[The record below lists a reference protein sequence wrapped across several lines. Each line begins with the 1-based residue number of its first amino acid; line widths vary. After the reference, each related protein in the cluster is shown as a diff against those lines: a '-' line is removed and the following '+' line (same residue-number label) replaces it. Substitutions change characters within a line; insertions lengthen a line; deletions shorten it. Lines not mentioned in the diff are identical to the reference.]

1 MDSLDQLDQHPNAGN
16 VSDKFKDF
24 DDEAVFQETARE
36 AASENCNNFVIEFGP
51 CRARVARDLELC
63 DFVSMFKKDTP
74 RDDYPIRWINI
85 WDTYAQKDLVEHIG
99 QQYEFSDRL
108 TSLITMKPVAK
119 WKEDRMKQRRKAA
132 GVQKPAARGKATST
146 ESALERGEKASS
158 TGSEQLPAELPPG
171 ISLDGDDIQL
181 YFLLKET
188 VNYSSI
194 DHTDRDTVLS
204 FHEEPTIEPAPPE
217 VNAEKWRLDNLR
229 SMRSNMLN
237 VLKQLSQQGYDE
249 YKTNPLTQSSV
260 RKALQAKMQRTRVRP
275 ELPRDRPEPPKEL
288 VEEGASNLFYYLFED
303 YTAAGPFQAARDT
316 LNELVGLLSLEDRKM
331 KHKTSE
337 IIPRLHDL
345 SKELRELRHLFE
357 NYKNLIKK
365 IMVTTKPEG
374 ATGEYAWNVARSLS
388 NLSNLTPAMDTPI
401 EEPRV
406 KLTKSAMDRFDRLAD
421 RLQWLMLNTIQGHL
435 EEITALSDTYFN
447 LTQQKDSHATAKL
460 NRSATLLAKLS
471 VLFLPVSLMT
481 SYFGVEISDL
491 NDYWTGETYWYTFAV
506 ILCLSFLCL
515 AFLGRMLMFFSD
527 TLDELG
533 RQFWKLVRAG
543 SRRVLG
549 WPSRR
554 KAERDRNAYSTV
566 ADTGDT

>member
-1 MDSLDQLDQHPNAGN
+1 MDPLDQLDQHPNAGDA
-16 VSDKFKDF
+16 SDKFEDF
-24 DDEAVFQETARE
+24 DLKAVFQETARE
-36 AASENCNNFVIEFGP
+36 AASENCRNFVVEFGSR
-51 CRARVARDLELC
+51 RARVARDLELC
-63 DFVSMFKKDTP
+63 DFVSMFKTDT
-74 RDDYPIRWINI
+74 RGDEYPIRWINI
-85 WDTYAQKDLVEHIG
+85 WDTYAQKDLVDYIG

-108 TSLITMKPVAK
+108 RSLVKMKPVAK
-119 WKEDRMKQRRKAA
+119 WKEDRMKQGRKVA
-132 GVQKPAARGKATST
+132 GVQKLPARGKATST

-158 TGSEQLPAELPPG
+158 TGSEQLPAEPPPE

-204 FHEEPTIEPAPPE
+204 FHEEPTIEPASPE
-217 VNAEKWRLDNLR
+217 VNAEKWRLDNLK

-260 RKALQAKMQRTRVRP
+260 RKALQARMLRTKCRP
-275 ELPRDRPEPPKEL
+275 EQLSQEIG
-288 VEEGASNLFYYLFED
+288 EEGASNLFYYLFED

-316 LNELVGLLSLEDRKM
+316 LNELTPIVLHSDSRKM

-357 NYKNLIKK
+357 NYKNLIQK

-374 ATGEYAWNVARSLS
+374 GTGEYAWNLARSLS
-388 NLSNLTPAMDTPI
+388 NLSNPTAAMDTPV

-406 KLTKSAMDRFDRLAD
+406 KLTKSAMGRFDRLAD

-471 VLFLPVSLMT
+471 VMFLPISFMT

-491 NDYWTGETYWYTFAV
+491 NNYWTADTYWYSFAW
-506 ILCLSFLCL
+506 IASLSFLCL
-515 AFLGRMLMFFSD
+515 FFFGRMLML
-527 TLDELG
+527 LDDLG
-533 RQFWKLVRAG
+533 TQIWRLLGAG
-543 SRRVLG
+543 GRRVLG

-554 KAERDRNAYSTV
+554 KAERDRNADSMV
-566 ADTGDT
+566 ADAGDT

>member
-1 MDSLDQLDQHPNAGN
+1 MDTLDQLDQHPTAGDA
-16 VSDKFKDF
+16 SDKFEDF
-24 DDEAVFQETARE
+24 DLKAVFQETARE
-36 AASENCNNFVIEFGP
+36 AASETCSNFVVEFGP
-51 CRARVARDLELC
+51 RRVRVARNLELC
-63 DFVSMFKKDTP
+63 DFESMFKNDT
-74 RDDYPIRWINI
+74 RGDEYPIRWINV
-85 WDTYAQKDLVEHIG
+85 WDTYAQKDIVDYIG

-108 TSLITMKPVAK
+108 RSLVKMKPVAK
-119 WKEDRMKQRRKAA
+119 WREDRTKQRRKIA
-132 GVQKPAARGKATST
+132 GVQKPAARGKTTST

-158 TGSEQLPAELPPG
+158 TGSEQLPAEPPPE

-204 FHEEPTIEPAPPE
+204 FHEEPTIEPASPE
-217 VNAEKWRLDNLR
+217 VNAEKWRLDNLK

-260 RKALQAKMQRTRVRP
+260 RKALQAKMRRP
-275 ELPRDRPEPPKEL
+275 KFPPDQLKQELG
-288 VEEGASNLFYYLFED
+288 EEGASNLFYYLFED

-316 LNELVGLLSLEDRKM
+316 LNELCCIAIRKM

-337 IIPRLHDL
+337 IIPRLHNL

-357 NYKNLIKK
+357 NYKSLIKK
-365 IMVTTKPEG
+365 IMVTTKTEG
-374 ATGEYAWNVARSLS
+374 PTGEYAWNLARSLS
-388 NLSNLTPAMDTPI
+388 NLSNPTAAMDTPI

-421 RLQWLMLNTIQGHL
+421 RLQWLMLNTIQGHQ

-447 LTQQKDSHATAKL
+447 LTQQKDSQATAKL

-471 VLFLPVSLMT
+471 VIFLPLSFMT
-481 SYFGVEISDL
+481 GYFGVEISDL
-491 NDYWTGETYWYTFAV
+491 NNYWTSEDYWNAFAV
-506 ILCLSFLCL
+506 VAVLSFLCL
-515 AFLGRMLMFFSD
+515 FFIGRMLMF
-527 TLDELG
+527 LDDLG
-533 RQFWKLVRAG
+533 IQFWRLLRAG

-549 WPSRR
+549 WPSQR
-554 KAERDRNAYSTV
+554 KAERDRNADSIV
-566 ADTGDT
+566 ADAGDT

>member
-1 MDSLDQLDQHPNAGN
+1 MDSLDQHPNAGV
-16 VSDKFKDF
+16 VSDKFEDF
-24 DDEAVFQETARE
+24 DLKAVFEETARE
-36 AASENCNNFVIEFGP
+36 AASENCSNFVVEFGP
-51 CRARVARDLELC
+51 RRARVARDLELC
-63 DFVSMFKKDTP
+63 DFESMFEKDT
-74 RDDYPIRWINI
+74 RGDEYPIRWINI
-85 WDTYAQKDLVEHIG
+85 WDTYAQKDLVDYIG

-108 TSLITMKPVAK
+108 RSLIKMKPVAK
-119 WKEDRMKQRRKAA
+119 WKEDRMKQRRKVA
-132 GVQKPAARGKATST
+132 GVQKPVARSKATST

-158 TGSEQLPAELPPG
+158 TGSEQLPAEPPPE

-204 FHEEPTIEPAPPE
+204 FHEEPTIEPASPE
-217 VNAEKWRLDNLR
+217 
-229 SMRSNMLN
+229 
-237 VLKQLSQQGYDE
+237 LSQQGYDE

-260 RKALQAKMQRTRVRP
+260 RKALQAKIRRPKCRP
-275 ELPRDRPEPPKEL
+275 EQLSQEL
-288 VEEGASNLFYYLFED
+288 GEEGASNLFYYLFED

-316 LNELVGLLSLEDRKM
+316 LNELTPIVLHSDSRKM

-357 NYKNLIKK
+357 NYKNLIMK
-365 IMVTTKPEG
+365 IMVTTKSEG
-374 ATGEYAWNVARSLS
+374 ATGGYAWSLARSLS
-388 NLSNLTPAMDTPI
+388 NLSNPTAAMEIPI

-471 VLFLPVSLMT
+471 VLFLPISLMT
-481 SYFGVEISDL
+481 GYFGVEISDL
-491 NDYWTGETYWYTFAV
+491 NQYWTAETYWYSFAGLV
-506 ILCLSFLCL
+506 SLSFLCM
-515 AFLGRMLMFFSD
+515 FFFGRVLMFFID
-527 TLDELG
+527 TLEGLG
-533 RQFWKLVRAG
+533 TRIWKLLRAG

-549 WPSRR
+549 WLSRQ
-554 KAERDRNAYSTV
+554 KVEKDRNADPMV
-566 ADTGDT
+566 ADAGDT